1 MAFRGHYEHSLDAK
15 NRLSVPARFR
25 AAFSEGLVLVRWL
38 DPCIAV
44 WTPQGLTDF
53 TDRAVGELNPIS
65 PKARKLIGFF
75 AGGAFDAELDS
86 AGRVTLNQSL
96 LDHAGIDKEVTVV
109 GLRDHVEV
117 WDRGRW
123 RQAQEG
129 VVEEIERIAES
140 FDHPS

>member
-1 MAFRGHYEHSLDAK
+1 MAFRGQYEHSLDAK

-25 AAFSEGLVLVRWL
+25 AAFSDGLVLVRWL
-38 DPCIAV
+38 DPCIAI
-44 WTPQGLTDF
+44 WTPGGLTDF
-53 TDRAVGELNPIS
+53 TDRVVGDLNPIT
-65 PKARKLIGFF
+65 PTARKLIGFF

-96 LDHAGIDKEVTVV
+96 LDHAGIAKEAIVV

-123 RQAQEG
+123 ADAQKG
-129 VVEEIERIAES
+129 VVSEIERIAES
-140 FDHPS
+140 LDHPS